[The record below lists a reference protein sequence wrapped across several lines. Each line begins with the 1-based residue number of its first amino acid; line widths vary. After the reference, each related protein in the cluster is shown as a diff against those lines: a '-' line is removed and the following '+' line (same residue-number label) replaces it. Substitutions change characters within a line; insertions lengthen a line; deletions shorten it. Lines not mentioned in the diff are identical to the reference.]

1 MNRIDRICNVKIQK
15 VIAGIAAAA
24 MLVSLSACARK
35 HESTSTPFAPQDET
49 NMDTERIPYAIN
61 NDYILD
67 MDGMDALLQPE
78 DYTFVPRESDLE
90 ILQSL
95 KEQYPENAE
104 KIQFF
109 ISVPITRLRSIM
121 FASRRKRSTLCWRS
135 DLPHRRKQGI
145 GTSPWRGSPF
155 RIISSMTTAG
165 RSIPTETGSWD
176 TPAAALRAL
185 PWYLRQ

>member
-109 ISVPITRLRSIM
+109 IDHIGAYHQTAVNNVRAGKDRLCAGGTICHTDG
-121 FASRRKRSTLCWRS
+121 SRGLELLHEG
-135 DLPHRRKQGI
+135 DLP
-145 GTSPWRGSPF
+145 SVLYPV
-155 RIISSMTTAG
+155 
-165 RSIPTETGSWD
+165 
-176 TPAAALRAL
+176 
-185 PWYLRQ
+185 